1 MASPYIYA
9 IATTQALCVSLA
21 FKTPIKFV
29 VGPGKECYKT
39 LTPQHPLHHIL
50 RATNPNNPTSS
61 SSHSKRPQAHHLA
74 LICCSI

>member
-21 FKTPIKFV
+21 FKTPMKFV

-50 RATNPNNPTSS
+50 RVTKP
-61 SSHSKRPQAHHLA
+61 
-74 LICCSI
+74 